1 MSLPGS
7 GQPVGHQ
14 LRRPVSHGQGE
25 GSGSDWHRTHC
36 KSVGCRGGKWEGVV
50 CVYVWGGGGGGLS
63 TALVHNTTFNLTLP
77 YTRHLISVMGG
88 LSLACW

>member
-1 MSLPGS
+1 MA
-7 GQPVGHQ
+7 
-14 LRRPVSHGQGE
+14 
-25 GSGSDWHRTHC
+25 
-36 KSVGCRGGKWEGVV
+36 RGRGAVLIGIEHTVRVWGAGVV
-50 CVYVWGGGGGGLS
+50 SGREWFVCMCGGGGGGGLS